1 MEPTETGQTTLY
13 YVHDPM
19 CSWCWGFEPTRAR
32 LFAALEGR
40 LPIRRLLGGLAPDS
54 DEPMPDAMRLGL
66 QQTWRRIQQ
75 MIPGTRFN
83 FDFWTDC
90 APRRSTYPANR
101 AVIAARLQDEKYDLP
116 MTQRIQ
122 RAYYLEARNPSD
134 DDTLVEL
141 AADIGLDAGRF
152 ASDLVDTATQQMLL
166 AEIQQ
171 ARRMGI
177 DSFPSLALAAGDGR
191 VMPVRLDYTDA
202 QAMLDQIEALT
213 G

>member
-1 MEPTETGQTTLY
+1 MQPTETEQTTLY

-54 DEPMPDAMRLGL
+54 DEPMPESMRLGL

-152 ASDLVDTATQQMLL
+152 ASDLVNAATRQMLL
-166 AEIQQ
+166 ADIQQ

-177 DSFPSLALAAGDGR
+177 DSFPSLALAAAGGR